1 MYSELKN
8 FVDIDNIKFNE
19 PMKKHTSFRVGG
31 NADVLIEPKNEDEI
45 KNLIKYLKEKNIY
58 YIIIGN
64 GSNLLVKDGG
74 IKGVVIKISK
84 NFSDFEINEETLTAK
99 SGAMLS
105 VIGKAVQRQGLTGFE
120 FAAGIPG
127 TIGGALT
134 MNAGAYGGEMK
145 DIVKDVTVIDENGD
159 IKVLSNEEMKFS
171 YRKSVLNEKNYIIL
185 STTINLK
192 KGDFDQIKETMKEIT
207 KKRVTNQPLNLPSAG
222 STFKRP
228 EGYFAA
234 KLIEDAGLKGLTLG
248 DAQVSTKHSGFIVNI
263 GDATSKDL
271 LNLMYIVKNIVKS
284 KFNIELEE
292 EVKIIGED

>member
-19 PMKKHTSFRVGG
+19 PMKKHTSFKVGG